1 MRFSTIFCLFRGG
14 RESTVLVMPHALT
27 ELQLEAVTRPS
38 GDSEQAVRADVC
50 VVGAGIAGSTAA
62 IESARLGRS
71 VVLVDSLPLI
81 GGQMV
86 HSLIG
91 LFAGGFGNAPRYVQP
106 THGIFD
112 DIFAALDPAGDLY
125 FSRSHTTTVFYN
137 EVALGRWLER
147 TVRDL
152 GIHVITGAVL
162 GDVTMRDGALNAVG
176 LATPVIAG
184 AVLGDVTMRDGAL
197 TAVGL
202 ATRYGDV
209 RVRAAGFV
217 DASGDAALTSQAGLP
232 VGVAVGRVS

>member
-62 IESARLGRS
+62 IESARLGRD

-91 LFAGGFGNAPRYVQP
+91 LFVE
-106 THGIFD
+106 IFR
-112 DIFAALDPAGDLY
+112 ALGPSGDLY
-125 FSRSHTTTVFYN
+125 FSRGHTTTVFYN
-137 EVALGRWLER
+137 ELALGRWLEK

-152 GIHVITGAVL
+152 GIQVVTGAVL
-162 GDVTMRDGALNAVG
+162 QDVVVHDGRVFSL
-176 LATPVIAG
+176 
-184 AVLGDVTMRDGAL
+184 
-197 TAVGL
+197 GL
-202 ATRYGDV
+202 ATRYGNL
-209 RVRAAGFV
+209 RVRADGFV
-217 DASGDAALTSQAGLP
+217 DASGDAAL
-232 VGVAVGRVS
+232 